1 MIDFDKFKKAQYMTK
16 RMTILKESCELNGLS
31 INYLFG
37 LFNYYNQKNK
47 GRWFWQKAVFTGV
60 IKEKYDI
67 VNRQAEE
74 LSKASK
80 NMDETTFNNEV
91 KALSSSLNEL
101 MIKMEENLGVD
112 RGIDQGRV
120 EGFLD
125 ANMSTLIQDSLKG
138 MY

>member
-16 RMTILKESCELNGLS
+16 RMSILKEGCELNGLT

-60 IKEKYDI
+60 IKEKYDN

-91 KALSSSLNEL
+91 RTISLSLNEL
-101 MIKMEENLGVD
+101 MIKMEENLGLD
-112 RGIDQGRV
+112 RSIDQRRV

-138 MY
+138 MS